1 MFAIIYNNLAAN
13 IYQFN
18 LSLLQTTWAF
28 FCIPEVIT
36 NGCCGAIRPTLW
48 CLPFTSFTCTISNKK
63 DFTKFIKNMKIIQKQ
78 YFWTVEQQNKTLS
91 INEGRNIWR
100 RSPSVSK
107 FMKILPILYFFAVC
121 QNHFVGVLWRISH
134 LIKPCKTWN
143 TKKVYGIFYQHQLI
157 FIFLIRQIMIPHQC
171 TDSIMRNWL

>member
-28 FCIPEVIT
+28 FYNPEVIT
-36 NGCCGAIRPTLW
+36 NGCCGAIRPTSW

-63 DFTKFIKNMKIIQKQ
+63 DFTKFIKNIKKLFKNNIFGLLNNKQ
-78 YFWTVEQQNKTLS
+78 N
-91 INEGRNIWR
+91 GRNIWR

-107 FMKILPILYFFAVC
+107 LMKILSIWYFFAVC
-121 QNHFVGVLWRISH
+121 QNHFLGVLWQISH
-134 LIKPCKTWN
+134 FIKPSKTWN
-143 TKKVYGIFYQHQLI
+143 MVY
-157 FIFLIRQIMIPHQC
+157 FINQTHIQI
-171 TDSIMRNWL
+171 TY